1 MYKRW
6 SIKKKNGQ
14 SMVETALVLP
24 VILFIMLGI
33 VDFGFLFN
41 NYLVIDNAS
50 REGARS
56 AAVGSSDSVIN
67 STVTSIAAS
76 LDQSKLK
83 TTINPPEDER
93 TKGSEVTITVEYD
106 YSLLTPIIG
115 VVIPNPVHLTANTVM
130 RVE

>member
-1 MYKRW
+1 MYRRW
-6 SIKKKNGQ
+6 CEKKNKGQ

-24 VILFIMLGI
+24 VILLILLGI

-56 AAVGSSDSVIN
+56 AAVGSTDTVIT
-67 STVTSIAAS
+67 STVKGMTAS
-76 LDQSKLK
+76 LNQAKLK
-83 TTINPPEDER
+83 TTINPAGSGR
-93 TKGSEVTITVEYD
+93 VKGSQVTVTVEYD

-115 VVIPNPVHLTANTVM
+115 LVIPNPVHLTANTVM
-130 RVE
+130 RIE

>member
-1 MYKRW
+1 MFKKL
-6 SIKKKNGQ
+6 SIKKTTGQ
-14 SMVETALVLP
+14 SMVETALVMP
-24 VILFIMLGI
+24 IILMLLLGV

-56 AAVGSSDSVIN
+56 AAVGSTDAVIT
-67 STVTSIAAS
+67 STVTGMTAS

-83 TTINPPEDER
+83 TTINPSGAGR
-93 TKGSEVTITVEYD
+93 TKGTQVTITVEYD

-115 VVIPNPVHLTANTVM
+115 LVITNPVHLTAHTVM
-130 RVE
+130 RIE